1 MNQKEF
7 NKSFT
12 GDKKPESITVKPAMT
27 DPEWVLLRSKFF
39 ADCTEI
45 VDGVPKICVAPHDCF
60 EFFKRNL
67 K

>member
-12 GDKKPESITVKPAMT
+12 GAKKPELITVKPAMT
-27 DPEWVLLRSKFF
+27 NSEWILLRSKFF

-45 VDGVPKICVAPHDCF
+45 VDGVPKNCILSF
-60 EFFKRNL
+60 IGK
-67 K
+67 